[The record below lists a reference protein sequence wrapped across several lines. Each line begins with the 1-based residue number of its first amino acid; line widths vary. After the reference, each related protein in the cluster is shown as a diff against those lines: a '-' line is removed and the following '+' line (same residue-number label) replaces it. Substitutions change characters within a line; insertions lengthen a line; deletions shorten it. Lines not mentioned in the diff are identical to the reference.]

1 MEKYEFIL
9 KNNQKLIIRK
19 ACEDDTERFL
29 KYFNSVGGETDF
41 LGFGAEGP
49 RVTLEEERE
58 IFKNSTS
65 KNFFLI
71 AELDKK
77 IVGSCS
83 VSTNEKRL
91 RSFHF
96 GELGIVVLK
105 DYWNLGIGYNLIS
118 TAVMLSK
125 KAGLKK
131 INLDTRIDNTKAVN
145 LYKKLGFKEEGRITR
160 GTFINNKFYDLLV
173 MGLEID

>member
-19 ACEDDTERFL
+19 ACEDDAERFL

-41 LGFGAEGP
+41 LGFGEEGP

-91 RSFHF
+91 RSFFSFWRIGNSCIKRLLEF
-96 GELGIVVLK
+96 G
-105 DYWNLGIGYNLIS
+105 N
-118 TAVMLSK
+118 
-125 KAGLKK
+125 
-131 INLDTRIDNTKAVN
+131 RI
-145 LYKKLGFKEEGRITR
+145 
-160 GTFINNKFYDLLV
+160 
-173 MGLEID
+173 

>member
-1 MEKYEFIL
+1 M
-9 KNNQKLIIRK
+9 
-19 ACEDDTERFL
+19 
-29 KYFNSVGGETDF
+29 
-41 LGFGAEGP
+41 
-49 RVTLEEERE
+49 
-58 IFKNSTS
+58 
-65 KNFFLI
+65 
-71 AELDKK
+71 
-77 IVGSCS
+77 
-83 VSTNEKRL
+83 
-91 RSFHF
+91 
-96 GELGIVVLK
+96 GIVVLK